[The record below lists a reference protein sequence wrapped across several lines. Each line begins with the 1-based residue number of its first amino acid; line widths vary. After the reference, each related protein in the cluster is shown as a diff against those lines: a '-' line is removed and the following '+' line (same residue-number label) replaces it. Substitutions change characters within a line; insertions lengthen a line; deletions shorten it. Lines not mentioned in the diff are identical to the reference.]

1 MADEKEH
8 GEEFKVVDRRLFG
21 EDGKLREMENAER
34 GQPAP
39 AASPPPSGSLNRPP
53 TAPSSREGPLG
64 VHEETEPVF
73 EAEADFEMLVSYLS
87 TTAMF
92 QLGLLPGPGGERISP
107 DLANAR
113 RTIDL
118 LGVLERK
125 TCGNLTAEE
134 AQLLD
139 DVLADLRMGY
149 VEMENRLAK
158 KRK

>member
-92 QLGLLPGPGGERISP
+92 QLGLLPGPGGNE
-107 DLANAR
+107 LAVVRSSTRTTSVLTPPWRPAR
-113 RTIDL
+113 LTSH
-118 LGVLERK
+118 GRK
-125 TCGNLTAEE
+125 APPWV
-134 AQLLD
+134 AI
-139 DVLADLRMGY
+139 
-149 VEMENRLAK
+149 
-158 KRK
+158 